1 MRHLVWLGALGG
13 VAFLALQAGT
23 IPTKKVSADL
33 MDIAQIQ
40 MQADKSMP
48 KSVIKADLY

>member
-1 MRHLVWLGALGG
+1 MHHLAWLFALGG

-33 MDIAQIQ
+33 MDITQIQ
-40 MQADKSMP
+40 MRADKNMP